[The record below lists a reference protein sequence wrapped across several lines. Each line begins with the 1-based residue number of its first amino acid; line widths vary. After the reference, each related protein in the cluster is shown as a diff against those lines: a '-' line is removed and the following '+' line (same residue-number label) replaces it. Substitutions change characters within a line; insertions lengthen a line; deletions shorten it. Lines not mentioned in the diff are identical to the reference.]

1 MADARD
7 ILVEADMAL
16 RLRSAL
22 DVYGDDELTLDMI
35 EGETSLFELIDQ
47 LMEERAADLAMANA
61 LGAQMQDMRDRQGRF
76 KRRADARKGIVQKA
90 LEHADIRSLER
101 PAFTASLSASKPSV
115 NITDESA
122 LPDNLVR
129 VKREPNK
136 VAIAKALSAGDAV
149 LGAHLSNGGQTLTV
163 RTK

>member
-1 MADARD
+1 MADVRD
-7 ILVEADMAL
+7 IMIEAGMAS

-22 DVYGDDELTLDMI
+22 EAYGDDELTLDMI

-47 LMEERAADLAMANA
+47 LMEERANDLAMADA
-61 LGAQMQDMRDRQGRF
+61 IGGRLQDLRDRQARF

-101 PAFTASLSASKPSV
+101 PAFTVSLRASKPCV
-115 NITDESA
+115 NITDETA

-136 VAIAKALSAGDAV
+136 PAIAKALQAGKTV
-149 LGAHLSNGGQTLTV
+149 LGAHLSNGGQTISV

>member
-1 MADARD
+1 MVDARD

-22 DVYGDDELTLDMI
+22 GAYDDDELTLDMI
-35 EGETSLFELIDQ
+35 EGETSLFELLDQ
-47 LMEERAADLAMANA
+47 LMEARAADLAMSEA
-61 LGAQMQDMRDRQGRF
+61 LGAQIQDMRDRQARF

-101 PAFTASLSASKPSV
+101 PAFTVSLRASNPGV
-115 NITDESA
+115 NITDASA
-122 LPDNLVR
+122 IPETFMR
-129 VKREPNK
+129 IKREPNK
-136 VAIAKALSAGDAV
+136 TAIAKALSDGKTV
-149 LGAHLSNGGQTLTV
+149 LGAHLSNGGQTLSV